1 MTRLAGLKIILGIS
15 GGIAAYK
22 TPELVR
28 RLRDE
33 GAEVRVIMT
42 DAAQHFITTLT
53 LQAVS
58 GHPVA
63 TDLLDSAAEAA
74 MGHIELAKWASLI
87 IIAPASAD
95 LLARIN
101 AGMAND
107 LLSTTCL
114 ASAAPI
120 ALVPA
125 MNQQMFRSQQTQR
138 NLAQLQ
144 SSGFLLWGPDNG
156 LQACGD
162 IGPGRMLNPVDIVEN
177 VLQQQHAVK
186 DLQHL
191 RIMLTAGPTR
201 EDIDPVRYISNHS
214 SGKMG
219 FAIASAAAA
228 RGAKVLLVSGPVSLA
243 TPEGV
248 ERIDVTSAEQM
259 RAAVMSNSTQQDIF
273 IATAAVADFRCENIA
288 GDKIKKLASHDKIT
302 LTLVKNPDIIAEVA
316 ALAENRPFVVGFAAE
331 TRNVAE
337 YAQKKRIEKQID
349 LICANDVSKE
359 NQGFNSE
366 YNALQLFWD
375 KGEKLLPLNGKSILA
390 KQLLEEIVRL
400 YAEKN

>member
-1 MTRLAGLKIILGIS
+1 MTRLAGLNIILGIS

-33 GAEVRVIMT
+33 GAEIRVVMT
-42 DAAQHFITTLT
+42 EAAQHFISSLT

-58 GHPVA
+58 GHIVA
-63 TDLLDSAAEAA
+63 HDLLDPAAEAA

-95 LLARIN
+95 LLARVN

-107 LLSTTCL
+107 LLTTTCL
-114 ASAAPI
+114 ASGAPI

-125 MNQQMFRSQQTQR
+125 MNQQMFRARQTQR
-138 NLAQLQ
+138 NLAQLK
-144 SSGFLLWGPDNG
+144 SSGFLVWGPDDG

-162 IGPGRMLNPVDIVEN
+162 TGPGRMLSPDDIVEN
-177 VLQQQHAVK
+177 VLRQQRTVN

-201 EDIDPVRYISNHS
+201 EDIDPVRYLSNHS

-219 FAIASAAAA
+219 FAIASEAAA
-228 RGAKVLLVSGPVSLA
+228 RGAKVLLVSGPVSLL

-248 ERIDVTSAEQM
+248 ERIEVISAEQM
-259 RAAVMSNSTQQDIF
+259 REVVMNNSSQQDIF
-273 IATAAVADFRCENIA
+273 IATAAVADFRCDSVA
-288 GDKIKKLASHDKIT
+288 SDKIKKSDDHDSIT

-316 ALAENRPFVVGFAAE
+316 ALQQNRPYVVGFAAE
-331 TRNVAE
+331 TCNVDE
-337 YAQKKRIEKQID
+337 YAQKKRIKKHID
-349 LICANDVSKE
+349 LICANDLSKE

-375 KGEKLLPLNGKSILA
+375 KGKKQLPLNKKSILA

>member
-1 MTRLAGLKIILGIS
+1 MTRFAGLNIILGIS

-28 RLRDE
+28 RLRDQ

-42 DAAQHFITTLT
+42 DAAQHFISSLT

-63 TDLLDSAAEAA
+63 TDLLDPAAEAA

-87 IIAPASAD
+87 LIAPASAD

-107 LLSTTCL
+107 LLTTTCL

-125 MNQQMFRSQQTQR
+125 MNQQMYRAHHTQR
-138 NLAQLQ
+138 NLEQLC
-144 SSGFLLWGPDNG
+144 SSGFLIWGPDDG
-156 LQACGD
+156 PQACGD
-162 IGPGRMLNPVDIVEN
+162 VGLGRMLNPEDIVEK
-177 VLQQQHAVK
+177 VHHQFSQAK

-219 FAIASAAAA
+219 FAIATEAAL
-228 RGAKVLLVSGPVSLA
+228 RGAKVLLVSGPVSLE
-243 TPEGV
+243 TPTGV
-248 ERIDVTSAEQM
+248 QRIEVISAMQM
-259 RAAVMSNSTQQDIF
+259 RDAVMSNTSQCDIF
-273 IATAAVADFRCENIA
+273 IATAAVADFRCESVDR
-288 GDKIKKLASHDKIT
+288 DKIKKQDGHDTMT

-316 ALAENRPFVVGFAAE
+316 ALQKNRPFVVGFAAE
-331 TRNVAE
+331 TSHVE
-337 YAQKKRIEKQID
+337 QYAQAKRIKKQID
-349 LICANDVSKE
+349 LICANDVSKS

-375 KGEKLLPLNGKSILA
+375 SGQKQLPVTKKSILA
-390 KQLLEEIVRL
+390 KQLLEEIVLL